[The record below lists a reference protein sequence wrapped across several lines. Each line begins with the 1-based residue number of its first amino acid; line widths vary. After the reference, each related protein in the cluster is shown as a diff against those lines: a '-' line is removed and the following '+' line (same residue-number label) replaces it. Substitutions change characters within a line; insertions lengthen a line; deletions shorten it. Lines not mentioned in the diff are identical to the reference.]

1 MGRGGALT
9 PIQTQEKSTMTDVV
23 VIGGSGMLGSM
34 VVDVLG
40 REPGL
45 RVSATVRS
53 RAAMARLSSMFPD
66 INWRM
71 LDAGFSG
78 QIREAIGDARWIVNA
93 VGITKPYA
101 HDQNAAEVEN
111 AVRINSVFPYELSA
125 AARDSGATVL
135 QIATDCVY
143 SGQKGAYSEND
154 PHDPADVYGKTKSLG
169 ESLHPET
176 QCIRCSIIG
185 PELGSRNY
193 LFEWFRSQPVG
204 AKINGFVNHQWN
216 GVTTL
221 HFGKLCAGLIKSR
234 MALPHVQHAVP
245 TGSISK
251 YELLRSFAEQFDR
264 RDVIITSTTAAT
276 VIDRTLSTVDEEHNM
291 GLWRAAGYDV
301 PPTVPEMVSELAK
314 FMQTGVWTEA
324 ASFATSVTA

>member
-1 MGRGGALT
+1 MTDLL
-9 PIQTQEKSTMTDVV
+9 EENLTMTDVL

-34 VVDVLG
+34 VVDVLS

-53 RAAMARLSSMFPD
+53 RAAMVRLSSIFPEVD
-66 INWRM
+66 WRM
-71 LDAGFSG
+71 LDAGFSD
-78 QIREAIGDARWIVNA
+78 QIREAIAGARWIVNA

-101 HDQNAAEVEN
+101 HDQNAGEVEN
-111 AVRINSVFPYELSA
+111 AIRINSVFPYELSA

-169 ESLHPET
+169 ESWHPET
-176 QCIRCSIIG
+176 QSIRCSIIG
-185 PELGSRNY
+185 PELGSRSY

-204 AKINGFVNHQWN
+204 AEIKGFVNHQWN

-234 MALPHVQHAVP
+234 IALPHLQHAVP
-245 TGSISK
+245 TGTISK
-251 YELLRSFAEQFDR
+251 YELLKCFAEQFDR
-264 RDVIITSTTAAT
+264 GDIVITPTAAAT
-276 VIDRTLSTVDEEHNM
+276 VLDRTLSTVHDESNRK
-291 GLWRAAGYDV
+291 LWRAGGYDL

-314 FMQTGVWTEA
+314 FMQTGAWAKA
-324 ASFATSVTA
+324 ASAAAPVTA

>member
-1 MGRGGALT
+1 
-9 PIQTQEKSTMTDVV
+9 MTNVL

-34 VVDVLG
+34 VVDVLR

-53 RAAMARLSSMFPD
+53 QAAAARLGGIFPEVD
-66 INWRM
+66 WRM
-71 LDAGFSG
+71 LDAGFSN
-78 QIREAIGDARWIVNA
+78 QIREVIAGAPWIVNA

-111 AVRINSVFPYELSA
+111 AIRINSVFPYELSA

-143 SGQKGAYSEND
+143 SGQKGAYSEKD
-154 PHDPADVYGKTKSLG
+154 PHDPLDVYGKTKSLG
-169 ESLHPET
+169 ETLHPET

-185 PELGSRNY
+185 PELGSRAY
-193 LFEWFRSQPVG
+193 LFEWFRSQ
-204 AKINGFVNHQWN
+204 AKFAEIKGYVNHQWN

-234 MALPHVQHAVP
+234 TALPHVQHAVP
-245 TGSISK
+245 TATISK
-251 YELLRSFAEQFDR
+251 YELLKCFAEQFDR
-264 RDVIITSTTAAT
+264 RDLTITPTEAST
-276 VIDRTLSTVDEEHNM
+276 VVDRTLSTAHQDANL
-291 GLWRAAGYDV
+291 GLWRAAGYDQ
-301 PPTVPEMVSELAK
+301 PPTVPQMVSELAR
-314 FMQTGVWTEA
+314 FMQTGPWTEA
-324 ASFATSVTA
+324 EPVAAPVTA